1 MVNGG
6 EMTWALELR
15 AMPNKQTGGLKVLAG
30 WALALCLS
38 AAAPV
43 LAQVADQ
50 EPDTPITSDSE
61 DVIPAI
67 TASDEVAA
75 PLEPEAPTAPGSI
88 VDYKPTES
96 ISEDLSVSFPV
107 DI

>member
-1 MVNGG
+1 MVNEG

-15 AMPNKQTGGLKVLAG
+15 AMPNKQTSGLKVLAG
-30 WALALCLS
+30 WVVAGCLS
-38 AAAPV
+38 VGAPV

-50 EPDTPITSDSE
+50 EPDAGLTSDSE
-61 DVIPAI
+61 DVTPAI

>member
-1 MVNGG
+1 
-6 EMTWALELR
+6 
-15 AMPNKQTGGLKVLAG
+15 MPNDQTDGLKVLAG
-30 WALALCLS
+30 WVLALCLS

-50 EPDTPITSDSE
+50 EPDAPTVSDSE
-61 DVIPAI
+61 DGTPAT
-67 TASDEVAA
+67 TASDKVTA
-75 PLEPEAPTAPGSI
+75 PLVEPDTPIAPDSI
-88 VDYKPTES
+88 VDYQPTES

>member
-1 MVNGG
+1 
-6 EMTWALELR
+6 
-15 AMPNKQTGGLKVLAG
+15 
-30 WALALCLS
+30 
-38 AAAPV
+38 
-43 LAQVADQ
+43 
-50 EPDTPITSDSE
+50 
-61 DVIPAI
+61 
-67 TASDEVAA
+67 VAA

>member
-1 MVNGG
+1 
-6 EMTWALELR
+6 MTWALELR
-15 AMPNKQTGGLKVLAG
+15 AMPNKQTSGLKALARWVLAG
-30 WALALCLS
+30 CLTVG
-38 AAAPV
+38 APV

-50 EPDTPITSDSE
+50 EPVAGVTNGSEEVTPAT
-61 DVIPAI
+61 

-75 PLEPEAPTAPGSI
+75 PLEPEVPTAPGSI
-88 VDYKPTES
+88 VDYQPTES

>member
-1 MVNGG
+1 
-6 EMTWALELR
+6 MTWALELR

-30 WALALCLS
+30 WVVAVCLS
-38 AAAPV
+38 VGAPV

-50 EPDTPITSDSE
+50 EPDAGLTSDSE
-61 DVIPAI
+61 DVTPAT

-75 PLEPEAPTAPGSI
+75 PLESEAPTAPGSI

>member
-1 MVNGG
+1 
-6 EMTWALELR
+6 MTWALELR
-15 AMPNKQTGGLKVLAG
+15 AMPNKQTSGLKVLAG
-30 WALALCLS
+30 WVVAGCLS
-38 AAAPV
+38 VGAPV

-50 EPDTPITSDSE
+50 EPDAGLTSDSE
-61 DVIPAI
+61 DVTPAT

-75 PLEPEAPTAPGSI
+75 PLVEPDTPIAPGSI

>member
-1 MVNGG
+1 
-6 EMTWALELR
+6 MTWALELR
-15 AMPNKQTGGLKVLAG
+15 AMPNKQTSGLKVLAG
-30 WALALCLS
+30 WVVAGCLS
-38 AAAPV
+38 VGAPV

-50 EPDTPITSDSE
+50 EPDAGLTSDSE
-61 DVIPAI
+61 DVTPAT
-67 TASDEVAA
+67 TASDEVTA

-88 VDYKPTES
+88 VDYKPPES